1 MRNFNRLQKF
11 RNKLTEE
18 TGDQYYGFSQMNY
31 YMTHKEKLEEIEHFL
46 SYRKRELESDIRFY
60 IEQEEAGKLGEEGKI
75 YQQVAEGNMLFVEEL
90 GNRFFN
96 WE

>member
-1 MRNFNRLQKF
+1 
-11 RNKLTEE
+11 
-18 TGDQYYGFSQMNY
+18 
-31 YMTHKEKLEEIEHFL
+31 MTHKERLEEIEDFL

-75 YQQVAEGNMLFVEEL
+75 YQQAAESNMLFVEEL
-90 GNRFFN
+90 GNIFFN